1 MRAVASA
8 APGFIHPFN
17 KRRGGQVSVSIAEGP
32 EKKRAR
38 AARYNASDKGRARHR
53 RYNQSEKGRARYK
66 RYYDLNW
73 FELNDDRDMR
83 RLRQRIAERSALLYG
98 EDEEDVRARL
108 GRGSRAGTP
117 TERRK
122 RHEEALKLIDSR
134 RTAEEREEERERKA
148 KLREGMRAGLRFG
161 GARSPAIESDVQ
173 IT

>member
-1 MRAVASA
+1 
-8 APGFIHPFN
+8 
-17 KRRGGQVSVSIAEGP
+17 VSVSIAEGP
-32 EKKRAR
+32 ERKRAR

-66 RYYDLNW
+66 RYYDLSW
-73 FELNDDRDMR
+73 FELNDDRYMR

-98 EDEEDVRARL
+98 ENEEDVRARL
-108 GRGSRAGTP
+108 GRGSR
-117 TERRK
+117 
-122 RHEEALKLIDSR
+122 EEALKLIDSR